1 MDSILIIDDEPQ
13 IRKLLSRMMELEGY
27 EVFQAA
33 DCQSTLKQ
41 LKLHNPQVVLC
52 DVFLPDGNGVDMVTT
67 IKKLYPELE
76 VILLTAHGNIPDGVQ
91 AIKNGAFDYITK
103 GDDNNKIIPLI
114 SRAMAQA
121 KKNVGEKV
129 KTEETQSFSFDAIK
143 GKSEGMQQA
152 VALARKVS
160 ATDVTVLL
168 TGETGTGKEVFAQA
182 IHRNSL
188 RKENA
193 FVAVNCSA
201 FSKDL
206 LESEIFGH
214 KAGSFTGAMKDKKGL
229 FEVADNGTI
238 FLDEIGEMAFELQA
252 KLLRVLE
259 AGEYIKIGDTKPTK
273 VNVRVISATNRDL
286 KKEIEQGNEVSEDY
300 HTIQSY
306 VPHTNI
312 LSTTFVSEQD
322 EFAVVDFMPC
332 YELYDNKEY
341 YRPAEVYRYIHWI
354 KGRPR
359 IKVNYHPAPDYARG
373 KAFFNVTSRYIE
385 TYSSSNNK
393 DRQYLYSSLPLQ
405 GIVDHQEFILEQDEF
420 FLLSYNEKV
429 IPVDIEREKLEYCRT
444 LVYWLNWTDRTR
456 KFTIY
461 NDIIERSLL
470 TLKMMSFY
478 NGAVLASLTTSLPEA
493 VGEVRNW
500 DYRFCWLR
508 DASMSIETLF
518 KIGHADAA
526 RKFMKFIQS
535 TFVAEHDT
543 YQIMYG
549 IRGERKLTEVILD
562 HLSGYKNSQPVRIGN
577 DAYHQRQNDSFGYLM
592 DLIYQYYRLMPGTLD
607 EIEDMWEMVKSI
619 MTTVMEDWRKPDKGI
634 WEIRGEGQHF
644 VSSKVMCWVA
654 LDRGARIARILNKY
668 ENSRRWEEEADA
680 IKADVMR
687 NGWKEEIQSFSQA
700 YGNLDLDSSLL
711 LMEPYGFIDAD
722 DIRYHKTV
730 KAVKQSLLHKGLMY
744 RYNTHDDFGCP
755 SSAFTICTFWLIR
768 ALYVIGEKDEARC
781 LFDEILQYSNH
792 LGLFSEDIDFETKEQ
807 LGNFPQA
814 YSHLA
819 LVNTAVLFAEED
831 KRLIF
836 K

>member
-1 MDSILIIDDEPQ
+1 MDNLNYGVI
-13 IRKLLSRMMELEGY
+13 GNCCT
-27 EVFQAA
+27 AA
-33 DCQSTLKQ
+33 
-41 LKLHNPQVVLC
+41 
-52 DVFLPDGNGVDMVTT
+52 
-67 IKKLYPELE
+67 
-76 VILLTAHGNIPDGVQ
+76 
-91 AIKNGAFDYITK
+91 
-103 GDDNNKIIPLI
+103 LI
-114 SRAMAQA
+114 S
-121 KKNVGEKV
+121 EKGSI
-129 KTEETQSFSFDAIK
+129 EWLCFPNFDSPSIFAALLDREK
-143 GKSEGMQQA
+143 G
-152 VALARKVS
+152 
-160 ATDVTVLL
+160 
-168 TGETGTGKEVFAQA
+168 GT
-182 IHRNSL
+182 
-188 RKENA
+188 
-193 FVAVNCSA
+193 
-201 FSKDL
+201 
-206 LESEIFGH
+206 FG
-214 KAGSFTGAMKDKKGL
+214 F
-229 FEVADNGTI
+229 
-238 FLDEIGEMAFELQA
+238 
-252 KLLRVLE
+252 
-259 AGEYIKIGDTKPTK
+259 
-273 VNVRVISATNRDL
+273 
-286 KKEIEQGNEVSEDY
+286 EVSEDY

-373 KAFFNVTSRYIE
+373 K
-385 TYSSSNNK
+385 
-393 DRQYLYSSLPLQ
+393 
-405 GIVDHQEFILEQDEF
+405 EFILEQDEF

-592 DLIYQYYRLMPGTLD
+592 DLISHISSISSNVPG
-607 EIEDMWEMVKSI
+607 IN
-619 MTTVMEDWRKPDKGI
+619 R
-634 WEIRGEGQHF
+634 
-644 VSSKVMCWVA
+644 
-654 LDRGARIARILNKY
+654 
-668 ENSRRWEEEADA
+668 
-680 IKADVMR
+680 
-687 NGWKEEIQSFSQA
+687 
-700 YGNLDLDSSLL
+700 
-711 LMEPYGFIDAD
+711 
-722 DIRYHKTV
+722 
-730 KAVKQSLLHKGLMY
+730 
-744 RYNTHDDFGCP
+744 
-755 SSAFTICTFWLIR
+755 
-768 ALYVIGEKDEARC
+768 
-781 LFDEILQYSNH
+781 
-792 LGLFSEDIDFETKEQ
+792 
-807 LGNFPQA
+807 
-814 YSHLA
+814 
-819 LVNTAVLFAEED
+819 
-831 KRLIF
+831 
-836 K
+836 